1 MTFVSC
7 EHCFDIF
14 ENPQKHFLIPNEL
27 ISFSIRKWLQRNAL
41 DVKVALFSKRMLRFD
56 NPYKRC
62 KKNWQVEIYDDVP
75 HRNLTEK
82 VFDCT
87 VFFKLKFYFDVCIAT
102 KCNNFNN

>member
-1 MTFVSC
+1 MNTI
-7 EHCFDIF
+7 HCFDMF
-14 ENPQKHFLIPNEL
+14 ENTQKHFLTPNEL
-27 ISFSIRKWLQRNAL
+27 ISKNARNAL
-41 DVKVALFSKRMLRFD
+41 DAKVALFSKRMLRFD

-102 KCNNFNN
+102 KCNNFNNWKEK